1 MREGGTRAHVLSTG
15 EMLNVA
21 NVIDSPLCSQDVYA
35 LRGCDAPISP
45 RAYDGPPQRAS
56 PAVIGRYDVRNL
68 LIGAVRDET
77 GRVTGLV
84 ELVNKGGS
92 RAGFTHD
99 DERMLAMLCSH
110 CSIFL
115 KSMQ

>member
-1 MREGGTRAHVLSTG
+1 M
-15 EMLNVA
+15 M
-21 NVIDSPLCSQDVYA
+21 
-35 LRGCDAPISP
+35 APSSAAP
-45 RAYDGPPQRAS
+45 
-56 PAVIGRYDVRNL
+56 VVHGRYDVRSL
-68 LIGAVRDET
+68 LIGAVRDETGGEVTQCHVESRTRENDDPPPRINHHVSPPPMT